1 MITRLSHRLCS
12 ILIGGTLLLSSTVE
26 ANAPARDGITL
37 QSTRVIYPEEIHK
50 GITFKIQNDTAQSY
64 LIQSRM
70 SHAVAGQGVNTDTK
84 VVAGNAPFIVLPPL
98 KRLAPGEPLTLTIR
112 QTKNTLPTD
121 RESVFAL
128 QIKAIPAQSEHSETP
143 LPGETRIA
151 LALQNTLKLF
161 YRPQGLPIYDI
172 KQIADSLRFNRQG
185 DNLEVI
191 NPGPYYVTF
200 KSLSVGSTPIDSQ
213 ALFEMVPPN
222 GKVNY
227 PLSAKTS
234 GELRWELINDY
245 GYASDTYRR
254 PLP

>member
-1 MITRLSHRLCS
+1 MITPLSHRLCG
-12 ILIGGTLLLSSTVE
+12 ILIAGTLLLSTTVE

-37 QSTRVIYPEEIHK
+37 QSTRVIYPEEKNK
-50 GITFKIQNDTAQSY
+50 GITFKIQNDTAHSY
-64 LIQSRM
+64 LIQSRI
-70 SHAVAGQGVNTDTK
+70 SHAVAGSGVSTDTK
-84 VVAGNAPFIVLPPL
+84 VAAGSAPFIVLPPL

-112 QTKNTLPTD
+112 QTQNTLPTD

-128 QIKAIPAQSEHSETP
+128 QIKAIPAQTDNSET
-143 LPGETRIA
+143 LQPGQTRIA

-161 YRPQGLPIYDI
+161 YRPQGLQPYDI
-172 KQIADSLRFNRQG
+172 KQISDALRFNRQG

-200 KSLSVGSTPIDSQ
+200 KSLSVGTTPIDNH

-222 GKVNY
+222 GAVKY
-227 PLSAKTS
+227 PLSAKVS
-234 GELRWELINDY
+234 GELHWELINDY
-245 GYASDTYRR
+245 GYASDTYSR